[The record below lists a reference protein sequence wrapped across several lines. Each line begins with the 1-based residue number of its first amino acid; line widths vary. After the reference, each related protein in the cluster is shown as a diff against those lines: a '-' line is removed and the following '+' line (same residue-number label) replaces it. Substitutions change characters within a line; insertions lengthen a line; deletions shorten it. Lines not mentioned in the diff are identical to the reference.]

1 MVNQRV
7 FSSRQHFQATSTPAE
22 EPVRSVVTESVDC
35 TVVAWHVLP
44 GQAIS
49 SHVHPEGTDVWTVLE
64 GSGDYVLGQVA
75 GEEFPSRRINP
86 GDVAVARPGEVHGVL
101 NRGAV
106 PLRFIS
112 VVTPL
117 TAGYQPV

>member
-1 MVNQRV
+1 MVSQRV
-7 FSSRQHFQATSTPAE
+7 FSSHQHFQATSTPSE
-22 EPVRSVVTESVDC
+22 EPVRSVVTESADC

-44 GQAIS
+44 GQAIG

-64 GSGDYVLGQVA
+64 GSGDYVLGRTD
-75 GEEFPSRRINP
+75 GEESPSRRINA
-86 GDVAVARPGEVHGVL
+86 GDIAVARPGEVHGVV
-101 NRGAV
+101 NRGTV